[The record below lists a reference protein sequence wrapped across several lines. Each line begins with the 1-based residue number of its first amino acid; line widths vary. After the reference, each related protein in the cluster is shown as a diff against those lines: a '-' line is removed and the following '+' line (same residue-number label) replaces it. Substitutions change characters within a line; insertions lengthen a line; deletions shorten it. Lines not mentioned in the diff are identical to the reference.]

1 MSATG
6 GAGLTEII
14 EDKIATLSD
23 AERVVANFLL
33 SDRQNI
39 PFETAVSVAKKVGVS
54 PVTVGRFCQRVGFRN
69 FRELKAALRYDIGSE
84 PWPSST
90 PRGSAGGSEALLKR
104 DREMTIA
111 SISEVYQIARTA
123 EWNAIVSIL
132 DSSEEV
138 LVAGF
143 QTERGIAEHFAH
155 TLQYVR
161 PRVRMADLAAGNFAD
176 ILAEEGRGRCLVIVE
191 IRRYSRQAKQLA
203 EHAVAAGLTVIIVT
217 DKFCHWAKEYT
228 PHVLALPDESALF
241 FATLVPIVAA
251 LTLLVQEVVLR
262 RGDAATPRL
271 DLVSELY
278 QEFTGHVGQRR
289 SRTSREEPEGSL

>member
-1 MSATG
+1 MSSKG
-6 GAGLTEII
+6 GAGLTEMIA
-14 EDKIATLSD
+14 EKIPTLSD

-39 PFETAVSVAKKVGVS
+39 PFETAVSVAQKVGVS
-54 PVTVGRFCQRVGFRN
+54 PVTVGRFCRRVGFRN

-84 PWPSST
+84 PWPASA
-90 PRGSAGGSEALLKR
+90 PRGSAAGSEALLKR
-104 DREMTIA
+104 DRDMVIA
-111 SISEVYQIARTA
+111 AISEVYQLAGTA

-132 DSSEEV
+132 DSSEEI

-161 PRVRMADLAAGNFAD
+161 PGVRMADLGAGNFAD
-176 ILAEEGRGRCLVIVE
+176 ILSESGRGKCVVIVE
-191 IRRYSRQAKQLA
+191 IRRYSRQAKLLA
-203 EHAVAAGLTVIIVT
+203 ERAAAAGFTVVMVT

-262 RGDAATPRL
+262 RGDTAKPRL

-278 QEFTGHVGQRR
+278 QEFTGHVGQKR
-289 SRTSREEPEGSL
+289 SRNNREEPDAAP

>member
-1 MSATG
+1 MITKG
-6 GAGLTEII
+6 GAGLTEMI

-54 PVTVGRFCQRVGFRN
+54 SVTVGRFCQRIGFRN

-90 PRGSAGGSEALLKR
+90 PRGSAGGNEGLLKR

-111 SISEVYQIARTA
+111 AISEVYQLAGTA
-123 EWNAIVSIL
+123 EWNAIVSLL

-161 PRVRMADLAAGNFAD
+161 PGVRMADLAAGSFAD
-176 ILAEEGRGRCLVIVE
+176 ILTENGRGKCVVIVE
-191 IRRYSRQAKQLA
+191 IRRYSRQAKLLA
-203 EHAVAAGLTVIIVT
+203 ERAAAAGFTIVIVT

-241 FATLVPIVAA
+241 FATLVPMVAA

-262 RGDAATPRL
+262 RGDAAKPRL
-271 DLVSELY
+271 DLISELY

-289 SRTSREEPEGSL
+289 TRTNRDDPQASV